1 MRSLLN
7 YRNYGRL
14 WRVYGRSALRYLTVR
29 KLANA
34 LRTEWAYRRRIA
46 DVRSYPY
53 ILFLEPL
60 YYCNLDC
67 PLCDRQIFPDAR
79 KGREAA
85 GKLSLELFDRLLEEA
100 GDYLFQCQI
109 FGQGEPLLDWAR
121 SKAIIQKCHDR
132 RIFTLLSTNC
142 TLITPKTADDLVTC
156 GLDHLVCAIDGISQQ
171 SYEKYRVG
179 GKVDVALAG
188 MRHVVEAKRRNR
200 SGIEIEWQFLVHKD
214 NVHELEQAKK
224 LAAELGVFL
233 RTSPLRGMEFD
244 QELQR
249 EWLPDAS
256 VTVSNAQA
264 GRVEAGKTIYNW
276 PCYFLWRSVVLNSNN
291 KVARCLVYQNVAE
304 YGSLGD
310 GSSFHALYNHPS
322 VQRARQLFSK
332 APVPD
337 GPFHAPCN
345 NFSFYAR
352 HHGGPNHD
360 KHASL
365 QAVAEE
371 SGFGASFVPADQLR
385 GRPRRNAQLPP
396 AEAAGRA

>member
-1 MRSLLN
+1 M
-7 YRNYGRL
+7 
-14 WRVYGRSALRYLTVR
+14 TVR
-29 KLANA
+29 KGINA
-34 LRTEWAYRRRIA
+34 LRTEWAYRRRLV

-67 PLCDRQIFPDAR
+67 PLCDRQVFPDAR
-79 KGREAA
+79 KGKEAA
-85 GKLSLELFDRLLEEA
+85 GKLSLELFDRLLDEA
-100 GDYLFQCQI
+100 GDYLFQCQL

-121 SKAIIQKCHDR
+121 SKAIVQKCHQR

-179 GKVDVALAG
+179 GKVADALAG
-188 MRHVVEAKRRNR
+188 MRHVVEARKRNR

-214 NVHELEQAKK
+214 NVHEVEEAKK

-244 QELQR
+244 HSLQQ
-249 EWLPDAS
+249 EWLPEAA
-256 VTVSNAQA
+256 VTVGNAQA
-264 GRVEAGKTIYNW
+264 GRVDAGKTVYDW
-276 PCYFLWRSVVLNSNN
+276 PCYFLWRSLVLNSNG
-291 KVARCLVYQNVAE
+291 KAARCLVYQNVAE
-304 YGSLGD
+304 YGSLND
-310 GSSFHALYNHPS
+310 HSFHALYNHPS

-332 APVPD
+332 DPVPD
-337 GPFHAPCN
+337 GPFPAPCN
-345 NFSFYAR
+345 NCSFYAR
-352 HHGGPNHD
+352 HHGGPNMD

-365 QAVAEE
+365 KAAAQEA
-371 SGFGASFVPADQLR
+371 SFGASFVPLELVR
-385 GRPRRNAQLPP
+385 GKPRRNAQLPP
-396 AEAAGRA
+396 AETVASR